1 MVNFNRRLFIICLVS
16 SSLFYSQIGINT
28 TNPSAMVDIVSLGNT
43 GTTKA
48 LKVSNS
54 NTKEILTVLDN
65 GNTGINV
72 SNPKSQMHTSGS
84 VRMTGLGVN
93 NIDSKALTTDTSG
106 NITTR
111 STMLLLPQVLA
122 GANGADAI
130 SVSQTLSSINGAAS
144 YTNGLLV
151 RTFTISQTS
160 LVVLSYQLGVGNIVN
175 KSGSNLTDGTSK
187 QIGARLTWKSL
198 PSSTPFTVNDVL
210 YTDAI
215 SFMNSSVNYTKEF
228 FYPRGSVSVT
238 LTPGTYSV
246 ELKGYVYAYDNLQ
259 GIKATFGGS
268 AYDRLDV
275 IATPLQ

>member
-1 MVNFNRRLFIICLVS
+1 MVNSNWRLFIICLMN

-72 SNPKSQMHTSGS
+72 SNPTSQMHTSGS
-84 VRMTGLGVN
+84 VRMAGLGIN
-93 NIDSKALTTDTSG
+93 NLNTKALTTDSSG

-111 STMLLLPQVLA
+111 STTLLLPQVLA
-122 GANGADAI
+122 GVNGTDAL
-130 SVSQTLSSINGAAS
+130 SASQTLSSVNGVSS

-151 RTFTISQTS
+151 RNFTISQTS

-175 KSGSNLTDGTSK
+175 TSGNNLTDGTSK

-198 PSSTPFTVNDVL
+198 PSPTSFTVNGVIH
-210 YTDAI
+210 TDAI
-215 SFMNSSVNYTKEF
+215 SFMNSSANYTKEF

-238 LTPGTYSV
+238 LPPGAYSV

-268 AYDRLDV
+268 PYDRFDI